1 LPCQNSLWMAAALQK
16 MNAFASGKSRNLQ
29 QNKGHLQK
37 THGGEHASP
46 AALQRRRAALSDGPS
61 IVKPQP
67 GFSDW
72 LPPPVGALSG
82 QVEPGWPPGKPA
94 NLKS

>member
-1 LPCQNSLWMAAALQK
+1 MAAALQK
-16 MNAFASGKSRNLQ
+16 MNAFASEKTRNLQ

-37 THGGEHASP
+37 THGGAQASQTAP
-46 AALQRRRAALSDGPS
+46 QRRRAALSDGPS

-72 LPPPVGALSG
+72 LPPPLGALSG
-82 QVEPGWPPGKPA
+82 QVEPGWPPGKRA
-94 NLKS
+94 NSKS